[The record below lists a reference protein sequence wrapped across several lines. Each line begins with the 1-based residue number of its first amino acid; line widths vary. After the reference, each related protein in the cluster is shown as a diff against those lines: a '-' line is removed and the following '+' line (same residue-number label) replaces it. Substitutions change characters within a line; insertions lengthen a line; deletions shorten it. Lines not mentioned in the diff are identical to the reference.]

1 MTAHTIDNLA
11 GTWKLVSASASTASG
26 ERNDTPFGPSPAGF
40 LTYTQEGRMTAMIS
54 YGGRKR
60 LSSSDA
66 RSAPAEEQAEAF
78 RTYVA
83 YAGRYTLNGDKVIH
97 HVEISSIQNWVDTD
111 LIRSIRFEGERIVLL
126 TPATSVGRK
135 IQAFNFSWQCLPAI
149 SQYTRSP
156 EKCQISDST
165 CPVSDRRWRTIL

>member
-1 MTAHTIDNLA
+1 MRAPAWAQTHDRLA
-11 GTWKLVSASASTASG
+11 GKWKLVSVSSSTSSG
-26 ERNDTPFGPSPAGF
+26 ERNDTPFGPSSTGF
-40 LTYTQEGRMTAMIS
+40 LTYTQDGRMTAMIS

-78 RTYVA
+78 RTFVA

-126 TPATSVGRK
+126 TPPTSVDGK
-135 IQAFNFSWQCLPAI
+135 IQAFELIWQRLPAN
-149 SQYTRSP
+149 SR
-156 EKCQISDST
+156 
-165 CPVSDRRWRTIL
+165 

>member
-1 MTAHTIDNLA
+1 
-11 GTWKLVSASASTASG
+11 
-26 ERNDTPFGPSPAGF
+26 
-40 LTYTQEGRMTAMIS
+40 MTAMIS

-78 RTYVA
+78 RTFVA

-111 LIRSIRFEGERIVLL
+111 LIRSIRFEGERIVLVA
-126 TPATSVGRK
+126 PPTSVGGK
-135 IQAFNFSWQCLPAI
+135 IQTFELIWQRLPAN
-149 SQYTRSP
+149 SR
-156 EKCQISDST
+156 
-165 CPVSDRRWRTIL
+165 

>member
-1 MTAHTIDNLA
+1 
-11 GTWKLVSASASTASG
+11 
-26 ERNDTPFGPSPAGF
+26 
-40 LTYTQEGRMTAMIS
+40 MTAMIS

-60 LSSSDA
+60 LSPSDA

-78 RTYVA
+78 RTFVA

-126 TPATSVGRK
+126 TPPTSVDGK
-135 IQAFNFSWQCLPAI
+135 IQTFELIWQRLPAN
-149 SQYTRSP
+149 SR
-156 EKCQISDST
+156 
-165 CPVSDRRWRTIL
+165 